1 MADDSSGFFSNLRS
15 YANEY
20 IETKRRNL
28 QAKPQTQVEGGG
40 SGTEIQ
46 AESDDLEQWLQE
58 NVGPVD
64 DLALDLG
71 EDALWYPYGLA
82 ETVETRRGEF
92 SHIECIEPWTMLPR
106 TDEFGDITRWE
117 QHLKGDFANPPTFDP
132 EEIGSIIINKS
143 SGRDKTGIS
152 EALRSQEEIETF
164 RANQQA
170 MREATERIGYPFVH
184 AQAGREGA
192 TQLND
197 NELRRIRNR
206 LADIGPGETQ
216 VTGPDVDIN
225 LKEPA
230 TVDFGEIQER
240 DMRMLATSLGVPVE
254 LLNHGSD
261 GLGSGMPAE
270 LRKDLLA
277 LQNEADR
284 RRFSEQFVED
294 ILRPIVRDYSP
305 FDHTQDMEVVFDPFL
320 DDKTDMA
327 SLIQSVGEYM
337 TANEARDR
345 LGLSDLEDEEMGES
359 FRTPE
364 DIESPDDQPD
374 GGLFGSAAEEA
385 VDNELENRDLGDPMA
400 NGHDMD
406 PGTGEVTCATA
417 GESFTIEEATFND
430 LAEDC
435 PLCGEPLS
443 HIDESQLSDSKDL
456 AEIPDK
462 YTEDTGLSEDN
473 FVPNESILDVIEPT
487 MEFIDQEGL
496 PNPDDQQEGAAR
508 INQLKDHIDNNEPL
522 EPEFW
527 EEIANFHARH
537 RAQDNHICDESSLPE
552 KAEES
557 DFDKCHFDN
566 GWFSDRTWG
575 GDPAFEQAQRIVES
589 IEDTEGVELSG
600 DVPDYFLAGDTD
612 FRDSVETDGWEA
624 WEHTLFELHQQA
636 FEADGDVRLANF
648 TERALPDFVKDRLQE
663 SIMQGAIFSQFD
675 TLVEND
681 IMQLRE
687 FMTEELTQNDG
698 WTTDS
703 IAGRLMDLESE
714 LTRDEAER
722 IARTETA
729 SIVNS
734 AREDGYEEQG
744 LTEGEEFYWS
754 GSLGDRTTAACEW
767 LINKTNP
774 NHGGNPVSLEKLKE
788 LIEEAP
794 KHDDE
799 MQDNLA
805 RPEDFVVHPN
815 ERKTWVRAV

>member
-1 MADDSSGFFSNLRS
+1 MADDSTGFFSNLRS

-40 SGTEIQ
+40 SGYSVTFSGQDISQSDLRDVKQIRESGGIISQVFHSKALIKFGTGTEIQ

-58 NVGPVD
+58 NVGPID

-345 LGLSDLEDEEMGES
+345 LGLSDLEDEEKGES

-374 GGLFGSAAEEA
+374 GGLFGSAAEQA
-385 VDNELENRDLGDPMA
+385 VDNELENR
-400 NGHDMD
+400 
-406 PGTGEVTCATA
+406 
-417 GESFTIEEATFND
+417 
-430 LAEDC
+430 
-435 PLCGEPLS
+435 
-443 HIDESQLSDSKDL
+443 DL

-462 YTEDTGLSEDN
+462 YTEDTGLSEDD

-487 MEFIDQEGL
+487 LEFIDEEGL

-527 EEIANFHARH
+527 QEIANFHSRH
-537 RAQDNHICDESSLPE
+537 RAQGNNECDESSLPE

-600 DVPDYFLAGDTD
+600 DTD
-612 FRDSVETDGWEA
+612 FRRSVDTDGWEA
-624 WEHTLFELHQQA
+624 WEHTLYELHQQA

-648 TERALPDFVKDRLQE
+648 TERALPEFVKDRLQE

-754 GSLGDRTTAACEW
+754 GNLGPRTTDACRW
-767 LINKTNP
+767 LIERTNP
-774 NHGGNPVSLEKLKE
+774 NHGGNPVSLEELKD

-794 KHDDE
+794 EHDDE
-799 MQDNLA
+799 MQDDLA

>member
-28 QAKPQTQVEGGG
+28 EAKPQTQVEGGG
-40 SGTEIQ
+40 NGYSVSFSGQDISQSDLRDVKQIRESGGIISQVFHSKALIKFGTGTEIQ

-58 NVGPVD
+58 NVGPID

-117 QHLKGDFANPPTFDP
+117 QHLKGDVGNPPTFDP

-184 AQAGREGA
+184 AKAGREGA

-305 FDHTQDMEVVFDPFL
+305 HDHTQDMEVVFDPFL

-327 SLIQSVGEYM
+327 SLIQSVGDYM

-385 VDNELENRDLGDPMA
+385 VDNELENRDLQDIEDIALDDYPEAAQENARMALDAREETSNPNDCLTDTGWAVANNLDSGDPI
-400 NGHDMD
+400 
-406 PGTGEVTCATA
+406 
-417 GESFTIEEATFND
+417 S
-430 LAEDC
+430 
-435 PLCGEPLS
+435 
-443 HIDESQLSDSKDL
+443 ESQLESMSAFERFED
-456 AEIPDK
+456 DK
-462 YTEDTGLSEDN
+462 EQGD
-473 FVPNESILDVIEPT
+473 
-487 MEFIDQEGL
+487 EG
-496 PNPDDQQEGAAR
+496 
-508 INQLKDHIDNNEPL
+508 
-522 EPEFW
+522 
-527 EEIANFHARH
+527 
-537 RAQDNHICDESSLPE
+537 RADCGWMAW
-552 KAEES
+552 KA
-557 DFDKCHFDN
+557 
-566 GWFSDRTWG
+566 WG
-575 GDPAFEQAQRIVES
+575 GD
-589 IEDTEGVELSG
+589 EGIRWADSKQEELEEARENAELS
-600 DVPDYFLAGDTD
+600 DGDTD
-612 FRDSVETDGWEA
+612 FRNSVETDGWQA
-624 WEHTLFELHQQA
+624 WEHTLYELHQQA

-714 LTRDEAER
+714 LSRQEAEV
-722 IARTETA
+722 IARSETA
-729 SIVNS
+729 SVVNS
-734 AREDGYEEQG
+734 AREQGYKEQG
-744 LTEGEEFYWS
+744 MEDERFAWV
-754 GSLGDRTTAACEW
+754 GSLDDRTTEACRW
-767 LINKTNP
+767 LIEKTNP
-774 NHGGNPVSLEKLKE
+774 KHGGEPVPLDELKE
-788 LIEEAP
+788 LIAEAP
-794 KHDDE
+794 THDPE
-799 MQDNLA
+799 MDDNLA
-805 RPEDFVVHPN
+805 RPDDFVVHPQ
-815 ERKTWVRAV
+815 ERKTFTRQVDG

>member
-1 MADDSSGFFSNLRS
+1 MPDDSSGFFSNLRS

-40 SGTEIQ
+40 SGYSVSFSGQDISQSDLRDVKQIRESGGIISQVFHSKALIKFGTGTEIQ
-46 AESDDLEQWLQE
+46 AEEDDLEAWLQE
-58 NVGPVD
+58 NVGPID

-71 EDALWYPYGLA
+71 EDSLWYPYGLA

-184 AQAGREGA
+184 AKAGREGA

-216 VTGPDVDIN
+216 VTGPDVDID
-225 LKEPA
+225 LKDPA

-327 SLIQSVGEYM
+327 SLIQSVGDYM

-345 LGLSDLEDEEMGES
+345 LGLSKLDDEEKGES

-374 GGLFGSAAEEA
+374 GGLFGSAAEQA
-385 VDNELENRDLGDPMA
+385 VDEELSNRDLQDIEDIDTVPSEGAQEQAQMA
-400 NGHDMD
+400 LDWKEETGNPNDC
-406 PGTGEVTCATA
+406 GTQTGWERANQLVN
-417 GESFTIEEATFND
+417 GES
-430 LAEDC
+430 
-435 PLCGEPLS
+435 
-443 HIDESQLSDSKDL
+443 
-456 AEIPDK
+456 
-462 YTEDTGLSEDN
+462 LSED
-473 FVPNESILDVIEPT
+473 T
-487 MEFIDQEGL
+487 
-496 PNPDDQQEGAAR
+496 
-508 INQLKDHIDNNEPL
+508 INRMVS
-522 EPEFW
+522 F
-527 EEIANFHARH
+527 FARH
-537 RAQDNHICDESSLPE
+537 ESTQEPDEPKEDCSRMMW
-552 KAEES
+552 KA
-557 DFDKCHFDN
+557 
-566 GWFSDRTWG
+566 WG
-575 GDPAFEQAQRIVES
+575 GDAGRSWAES
-589 IEDTEGVELSG
+589 KQEEFANARDMSMVDYQKDVYLS
-600 DVPDYFLAGDTD
+600 DMFSREAGGTD
-612 FRDSVETDGWEA
+612 FRHSVETDGWEA
-624 WEHTLFELHQQA
+624 WEHTLFELQHGIA
-636 FEADGDVRLANF
+636 HGDSDRHL
-648 TERALPDFVKDRLQE
+648 TELTESQVPDFVKDR
-663 SIMQGAIFSQFD
+663 IRDAIFSDTLFSQFD
-675 TLVEND
+675 TIADND
-681 IMQLRE
+681 IMQLRN
-687 FMTEELTQNDG
+687 FMEEQLTKDG
-698 WTTDS
+698 WTTDG
-703 IAGRLMDLESE
+703 IAGRLQDLEPE
-714 LTRDEAER
+714 LTDSEAER
-722 IARTETA
+722 IARTETQA
-729 SIVNS
+729 LVND
-734 AREDGYEEQG
+734 AREEGYRETGMVEDE
-744 LTEGEEFYWS
+744 TFYWT
-754 GSLGDRTTAACEW
+754 GAVDNRTTDACKW
-767 LINKTNP
+767 LMGGSDLADDIGGAFDGTNP
-774 NHGGNPVSLEKLKE
+774 NHGGTPRSLDELKE
-788 LIEEAP
+788 LIKKAAEKDP
-794 KHDDE
+794 DVNTD
-799 MQDNLA
+799 A
-805 RPEDFVVHPN
+805 REFTPHISC
-815 ERKTWVRAV
+815 RKTYVRDV

>member
-28 QAKPQTQVEGGG
+28 EAKPQTQVEGGG
-40 SGTEIQ
+40 SGYSVSFSGQDISQSDLRDVKQIRESGGIISQVFHSKALIKFGTGTEIQ
-46 AESDDLEQWLQE
+46 AEEDDLETWLQE
-58 NVGPVD
+58 NVGPID

-184 AQAGREGA
+184 AKAGREGA

-216 VTGPDVDIN
+216 VTGPDVDID

-305 FDHTQDMEVVFDPFL
+305 FDHTQDMEIVFDPFL

-345 LGLSDLEDEEMGES
+345 LGLSKLDDEEKGES

-385 VDNELENRDLGDPMA
+385 VDNELENRDL
-400 NGHDMD
+400 
-406 PGTGEVTCATA
+406 
-417 GESFTIEEATFND
+417 
-430 LAEDC
+430 
-435 PLCGEPLS
+435 
-443 HIDESQLSDSKDL
+443 

-462 YTEDTGLSEDN
+462 YVEDTGLSEDD

-487 MEFIDQEGL
+487 MEFIDEEGL
-496 PNPDDQQEGAAR
+496 PNPDDQQEGASR

-522 EPEFW
+522 APEFW
-527 EEIANFHARH
+527 EEIANFHSRH
-537 RAQDNHICDESSLPE
+537 RAQENHICDESSLPE
-552 KAEES
+552 QAEEVE
-557 DFDKCHFDN
+557 FDKCHFDN

-600 DVPDYFLAGDTD
+600 DTD
-612 FRDSVETDGWEA
+612 FRHSVETDGWEE
-624 WEHTLFELHQQA
+624 WEHTLFELQHGIA
-636 FEADGDVRLANF
+636 HGDSDRKL
-648 TERALPDFVKDRLQE
+648 TELTESQVPDFVKDR
-663 SIMQGAIFSQFD
+663 IRDAIFSD
-675 TLVEND
+675 TLFSKFQTIEDND
-681 IMQLRE
+681 LMQLRT
-687 FMTEELTQNDG
+687 FMDEQLSQDG
-698 WTTDS
+698 WTTDG
-703 IAGRLMDLESE
+703 IAGRLQDLEPE
-714 LTRDEAER
+714 LTDSEAER
-722 IARTETA
+722 IARTETQA
-729 SIVNS
+729 LVND
-734 AREDGYEEQG
+734 AREEGYRETGMVEDE
-744 LTEGEEFYWS
+744 TFYWT
-754 GSLGDRTTAACEW
+754 GAVDDRTTDACKW
-767 LINKTNP
+767 LMGGSDLADDIGGAFDGTNP
-774 NHGGNPVSLEKLKE
+774 NYGGEPRSLDKLKE
-788 LIEEAP
+788 LIKKAAKKDPDVNTEAREFTP
-794 KHDDE
+794 HISC
-799 MQDNLA
+799 
-805 RPEDFVVHPN
+805 
-815 ERKTWVRAV
+815 RKTYVRDV